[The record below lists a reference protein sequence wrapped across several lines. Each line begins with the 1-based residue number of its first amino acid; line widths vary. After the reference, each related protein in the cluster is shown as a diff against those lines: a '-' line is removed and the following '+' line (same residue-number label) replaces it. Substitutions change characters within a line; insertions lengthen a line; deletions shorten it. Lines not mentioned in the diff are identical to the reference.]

1 MKTQDMHIG
10 MHVTHPDLGVGEV
23 IRLGRG
29 MAEIEFESGSREIS
43 PENSSIEPLQSEA
56 HLNGLKLPLEELIA
70 QVTQSTVD
78 ALDLERPGTV
88 VEELALRWQDGK
100 MVLHPKDPSLQPK
113 EVDLETFFHKI
124 VMMRNNLRVLEQKVN
139 NSKQLSEADKFDIQQ
154 YISRC
159 YGSMTTFN
167 VLFRHKEDQFR
178 SK

>member
-1 MKTQDMHIG
+1 MHIG
-10 MHVTHPDLGVGEV
+10 MHITHPDLGVGEV
-23 IRLGRG
+23 IGLGRG
-29 MAEIEFESGSREIS
+29 KAEIEFETSKREIS

-56 HLNGLKLPLEELIA
+56 HLNGLKMPLEDLVREVVL
-70 QVTQSTVD
+70 STVD
-78 ALDLERPGTV
+78 ALELERPGTV
-88 VEELALRWQDGK
+88 VDDLAPKWENGR
-100 MVLHPKDPSLQPK
+100 MILHPKDPELQPK

-124 VMMRNNLRVLEQKVN
+124 VMMRNNLRVLEQRVN
-139 NSKQLSEADKFDIQQ
+139 NSKQLSEADKFDMQQ

>member
-23 IRLGRG
+23 IRLGQG
-29 MAEIEFESGSREIS
+29 MAEIEFETGKRELS

-56 HLNGLKLPLEELIA
+56 HLNGLKLPLEDLVKE
-70 QVTQSTVD
+70 VVQSTVD
-78 ALDLERPGTV
+78 ALELERPGTV
-88 VEELALRWQDGK
+88 VEDLAQKWQDGR
-100 MVLHPKDPSLQPK
+100 MVLHPKDTLLQPK

-124 VMMRNNLRVLEQKVN
+124 VMMRNNLRVLEQRVN

-167 VLFRHKEDQFR
+167 VMFRNKEDQFS

>member
-10 MHVTHPDLGVGEV
+10 MHVSHPDLGAGEV
-23 IRLGRG
+23 VSLGRG
-29 MAEIEFESGSREIS
+29 MAEIQFESGSREIS

-56 HLNGLKLPLEELIA
+56 HLNGLKMPLEELIA
-70 QVTQSTVD
+70 HVAQSTVD
-78 ALDLERPGTV
+78 ALDLERPGGV
-88 VEELALRWQDGK
+88 VEELAQRWQDGK
-100 MVLHPKDPSLQPK
+100 MVLHPKDPALQPK

-167 VLFRHKEDQFR
+167 VLFRHKEDQFS

>member
-10 MHVTHPDLGVGEV
+10 MHVSHPDLGVGEV
-23 IRLGRG
+23 VSLGRG
-29 MAEIEFESGSREIS
+29 MAAIHFESGSREIS

-56 HLNGLKLPLEELIA
+56 HLNGLKMPLEELIA
-70 QVTQSTVD
+70 HVAQSTVD
-78 ALDLERPGTV
+78 ALDLERPGGV
-88 VEELALRWQDGK
+88 VEELAQRWQDGK
-100 MVLHPKDPSLQPK
+100 MVLHPKDPTLQPK

-167 VLFRHKEDQFR
+167 VLFRHKEDQFS